1 MAGVI
6 WEEELVGGSGTL
18 GTRALEGYT
27 ESLPCHLPDKMDRRL
42 RKQVFLSK
50 LFSRG
55 LVKYFS
61 GQRPLLASQMA

>member
-27 ESLPCHLPDKMDRRL
+27 ESLPDKMDRRL